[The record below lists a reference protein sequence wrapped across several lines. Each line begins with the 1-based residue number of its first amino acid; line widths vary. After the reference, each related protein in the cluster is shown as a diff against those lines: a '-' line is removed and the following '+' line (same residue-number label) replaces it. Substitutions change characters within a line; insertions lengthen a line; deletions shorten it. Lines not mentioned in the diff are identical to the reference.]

1 LNAIWLYCHI
11 KLKFKTKREWWLELK
26 KIEELKGLGKR
37 YIEYIQNIK
46 QEKELYKMKAQV
58 AKALAHESRLMIIDA
73 LYQSDMCVSELT
85 ELVGADQSTVSKHL
99 SVLKNVGIVNDRK
112 ERSNK
117 VYYQLKVPTIHNF
130 SLWAMHIIRE
140 NIPAPGFHT
149 ARQAL
154 TEHKSMAE

>member
-1 LNAIWLYCHI
+1 MANRI
-11 KLKFKTKREWWLELK
+11 K
-26 KIEELKGLGKR
+26 KIEDLQDIGKR
-37 YIEYIQNIK
+37 YIEYLQKIK

-73 LYQSDMCVSELT
+73 LYESEMCVSELT

-99 SVLKNVGIVNDRK
+99 SVLKNAGLVTDHK

-130 SLWAMHIIRE
+130 SLWAMQIIRD
-140 NIPAPGFHT
+140 NIPRPGFHA
-149 ARQAL
+149 ARQAV
-154 TEHKSMAE
+154 AERKNVKEEG